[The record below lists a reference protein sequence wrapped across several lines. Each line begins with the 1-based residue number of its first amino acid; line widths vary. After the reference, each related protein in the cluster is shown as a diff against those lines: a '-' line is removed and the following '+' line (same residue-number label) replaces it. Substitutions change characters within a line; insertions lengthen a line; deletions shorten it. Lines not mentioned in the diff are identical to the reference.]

1 MIYSINGSLQL
12 VETNF
17 IAVDVQGVGYGI
29 KTTMTT
35 ISCLPPIGETVFL
48 YTYLNV
54 REDAME
60 LFGFYDKQEL
70 DCFKLLITVNGVGP
84 KAALSL
90 LSDNTPGGFAM
101 AVAAGDAKALT
112 RSAGIGAKTAQRI
125 VLELKDKITGEQLT
139 LGVGSSGVAQHQAI
153 SVGNAG
159 EAIAALT
166 VLGYAQGDAASVVS
180 AMDPSLPVDEL
191 IKAGLKQLASKL

>member
-1 MIYSINGSLQL
+1 MIYSLNGILQF

-17 IAVDVQGVGYGI
+17 VALDLHGVGYGV

-35 ISCLPPIGETVFL
+35 ISCLPPVGETVLL

-60 LFGFYDKQEL
+60 LYGFYDKQEL

-90 LSDNTPGGFAM
+90 LSDHTPGAFAM
-101 AVAAGDAKALT
+101 AVAAGDAKSLT

-139 LGVGSSGVAQHQAI
+139 LGVGSSNIANHQAL
-153 SVGNAG
+153 STGNAG

-166 VLGYAQGDAASVVS
+166 VLGYSQGDAASVIS
-180 AMDPSLPVDEL
+180 SMDPTLPVDEL
-191 IKAGLKQLASKL
+191 IKRGLTQLATKL